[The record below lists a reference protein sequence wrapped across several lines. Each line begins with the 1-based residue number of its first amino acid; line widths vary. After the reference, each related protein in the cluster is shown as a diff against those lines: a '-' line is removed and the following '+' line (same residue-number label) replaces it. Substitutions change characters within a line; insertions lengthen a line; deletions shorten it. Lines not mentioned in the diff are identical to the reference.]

1 MDYDVAVLGL
11 GGMGSA
17 VAAHAARRGLRVAGF
32 ERFALAHDL
41 GSSVGR
47 TRIIRKAYFEDAA
60 YVPLL
65 DRAYMLWRE
74 LEEIS
79 QTALLDLFGVL
90 MVGQPGSATIQGT
103 AGAAMLYDIPGE
115 QLDAGQLRARF
126 PRLAFDSGEVGL
138 YEPYAGVV
146 FPERAIAAHLTV
158 ARNHGAHLY
167 DRARVRGFE
176 ATETG
181 VRIAF
186 EGGEAVEAA
195 RVAVCAG
202 PWSSELLAQLRLPLR
217 VQRNVQY
224 WFTLQGGAGGPA
236 ELPAFFLERDD
247 LPAPLYGIPD
257 LGDGLKVAFHGYGE
271 TTQADQL
278 DREVHAGEAALMRE
292 TLAALMPD
300 TEPVLRSSKA
310 CMYTMTPD
318 GNFAIGRDP
327 RNRNVVIACGF
338 SGHGFKFVPVIGEIV
353 TRMLLDEDPQLDVG
367 FLRLDRFFSDT

>member
-32 ERFALAHDL
+32 ERFALAHNL

-74 LEEIS
+74 LEEAS

-103 AGAAMLYDIPGE
+103 ANAAMLYDIPGE

-158 ARNHGAHLY
+158 ARNHGAHLF
-167 DRARVRGFE
+167 DRARVRSFE
-176 ATETG
+176 TTSAG
-181 VRIAF
+181 VRVTF

-202 PWSSELLAQLRLPLR
+202 PWSSELLAQLQLSLR

-224 WFTLQGGAGGPA
+224 WFTLQGGAGGPG

-257 LGDGLKVAFHGYGE
+257 LGDGLKVAFHAYGE

-292 TLAALMPD
+292 TLAALMPGC
-300 TEPVLRSSKA
+300 EPVLRSSKA

-327 RNRNVVIACGF
+327 RNHNVVIACGF

-353 TRMLLDEDPQLDVG
+353 TRMLLDEDPQLDVS
-367 FLRLDRFFSDT
+367 FLRLDRFITDT